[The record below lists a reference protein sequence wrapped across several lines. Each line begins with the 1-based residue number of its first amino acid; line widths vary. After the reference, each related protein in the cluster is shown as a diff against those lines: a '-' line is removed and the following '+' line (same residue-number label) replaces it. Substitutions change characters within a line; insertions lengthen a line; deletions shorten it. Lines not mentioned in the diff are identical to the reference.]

1 MPKVIRIAGA
11 RMEVPPE
18 IARNT
23 SRLVTA
29 TAILGVGVAFPIML
43 GEAAWAF
50 ALLVAPVLLLAV
62 AALPVAIWSASRA
75 IVATLRGEDPRRWV
89 AVFGMGVLLVS
100 LAMVWVLALRLFP
113 GSV

>member
-1 MPKVIRIAGA
+1 
-11 RMEVPPE
+11 
-18 IARNT
+18 
-23 SRLVTA
+23 
-29 TAILGVGVAFPIML
+29 
-43 GEAAWAF
+43 
-50 ALLVAPVLLLAV
+50 
-62 AALPVAIWSASRA
+62 LPVAIWSASRA

>member
-1 MPKVIRIAGA
+1 MTKVMRIAGP

-23 SRLVTA
+23 RRLVTA
-29 TAILGVGVAFPIML
+29 TAILGVGIAFPFML
-43 GEAAWAF
+43 SEAAWAF

-75 IVATLRGEDPRRWV
+75 VLATLRGDDPRRWV
-89 AVFGMGVLLVS
+89 AVFSVGVLLVS
-100 LAMVWVLALRLFP
+100 LAMVWVLTLRLFP

>member
-1 MPKVIRIAGA
+1 
-11 RMEVPPE
+11 MELSRE

-23 SRLVTA
+23 KQLVTA
-29 TAILGVGVAFPIML
+29 TAIVVMGLAFPFVL

-50 ALLVAPVLLLAV
+50 ALLVAPVLLVAV

-75 IVATLRGEDPRRWV
+75 IVATMRGEDPRRWV
-89 AVFGMGVLLVS
+89 AVFSLGVLLRS

-113 GSV
+113 RSG

>member
-1 MPKVIRIAGA
+1 MLLSR
-11 RMEVPPE
+11 E

-23 SRLVTA
+23 KQLVTA
-29 TAILGVGVAFPIML
+29 TAIVVMGLAFPFLL

-50 ALLVAPVLLLAV
+50 ALLVAPVLLVAV

-75 IVATLRGEDPRRWV
+75 IVATVRGEDPRRWV
-89 AVFGMGVLLVS
+89 AVFSLGVLLMS

-113 GSV
+113 RSG

>member
-1 MPKVIRIAGA
+1 
-11 RMEVPPE
+11 MEVSPE

-23 SRLVTA
+23 RQLVTA
-29 TAILGVGVAFPIML
+29 TAILGVGVALPFML

-89 AVFGMGVLLVS
+89 AVFSMVVLLVS
-100 LAMVWVLALRLFP
+100 LAMVWGLAFRFFP
-113 GSV
+113 RSV

>member
-1 MPKVIRIAGA
+1 LKKVMKIAGA

-23 SRLVTA
+23 RLLVTA
-29 TAILGVGVAFPIML
+29 TAILGAGVAFPFML

-75 IVATLRGEDPRRWV
+75 VLATLHGDDPRRWV
-89 AVFGMGVLLVS
+89 AVFSMGVLLVS

-113 GSV
+113 RSV